1 MAMTIQ
7 HNMHSANTQRQ
18 YGMAARK
25 MSSNAEKL
33 SSGYRINRSADDA
46 AGLAISEKMRRQI
59 RGLARG
65 IQNTEEGISLCQVAD
80 GALNEVHDIVHRLNA
95 LSVQAANGTNE
106 RSDREMLQDEVNHLL
121 TEINRISDTTTFNGQ
136 NLFGGAGAG
145 EFIGHDA
152 GKGITS
158 ANEAVA
164 KAIIEAGNA
173 DRYMNSKGADADVV
187 KAIVEALAEAKAK
200 PKPVLSGVA
209 DYAVE
214 GYEAEKYAARANS
227 GAALANSGAKAD
239 NGISALADDGGIEAY
254 ALGGLRARAA
264 GDIYGDFEV
273 SGGTKG
279 IDFDFNNATQ
289 ELTVFAGKTVTIKNA
304 VTAANLKKLIANNGS
319 KITLD
324 GDFKLSGTDS
334 WELKDG
340 AKLTLASNS
349 SLTLSNNA
357 VWDMKSGATLTLLD
371 KSVLTLSNRAVLYVA
386 SDNEGFTD
394 KNSTGILLENGA
406 QMSIIGNAALGLQTD
421 GYLYLRDSAILELQ
435 GTNKKIYN
443 SDIFNG
449 WGIIYA
455 RDSSSYDV
463 RKLNTNM
470 MQFYY
475 RSNPTHPDPF
485 PEVKPPVS
493 KPISAYAGGGQ
504 RFMKKWWIQSGNDA
518 HDGMY
523 VDIDVMNVKT
533 LGLLGLNV
541 TTQANA
547 DRAINTIDGALAYV
561 SRMRSRIGAQQ
572 NRLEHIVLNENN
584 IVENTTAAE
593 SRIRDVDI
601 AEGMAAF
608 SIANI
613 LVRAGETMLAQANT
627 SNEGV
632 MALLR

>member
-214 GYEAEKYAARANS
+214 GYEAAKYAARANS
-227 GAALANSGAKAD
+227 GAMAD

-304 VTAANLKKLIANNGS
+304 NANADLKDM
-319 KITLD
+319 KINDGAKVTLD
-324 GDFKLSGTDS
+324 GDFKLSR
-334 WELKDG
+334 
-340 AKLTLASNS
+340 TLAMSG
-349 SLTLSNNA
+349 
-357 VWDMKSGATLTLLD
+357 GATLTLLD
-371 KSVLTLSNRAVLYVA
+371 KSVLTLSGNARLNVT
-386 SDNEGFTD
+386 SKNEDATD
-394 KNSTGILLENGA
+394 DTGTGVLLENGA
-406 QMSIIGNAALGLQTD
+406 KMVITD
-421 GYLYLRDSAILELQ
+421 TARLVLNNSGYLYLRDNAILAMEKGGAVSRTTGL
-435 GTNKKIYN
+435 GKL
-443 SDIFNG
+443 
-449 WGIIYA
+449 YA
-455 RDSSSYDV
+455 YSRTSYDV
-463 RKLNTNM
+463 SKVLTGVRRYQRIDPNAPD
-470 MQFYY
+470 YA
-475 RSNPTHPDPF
+475 DPF
-485 PEVKPPVS
+485 PEAKPQS
-493 KPISAYAGGGQ
+493 KPISAYAGGKM

-541 TTQANA
+541 TTQPNA

-593 SRIRDVDI
+593 SRIRDVDM